1 MPVFKPVPT
10 SDFSS
15 VFDRLNKD
23 WMLITAGNQSVA
35 NSMTASW
42 GAFGILWN
50 QPVAICFVR
59 PQRHTFTLTESEDTL
74 TLSFFDE
81 EWKKALSYMGK
92 FSGRDGDKYAACG
105 MTVAHDENGTPYP
118 AQARTVLI
126 CRKLY
131 AGRLDEHAFV
141 DPTLIEK
148 NYPSKDFHQM
158 YVCKIEAVLQRG
170 D

>member
-1 MPVFKPVPT
+1 MPVFKPVPAR
-10 SDFSS
+10 DFSS

-23 WMLITAGNQSVA
+23 WMLITAGNRNVA

-59 PQRHTFTLTESEDTL
+59 PQRYTFTLIEGEDTL
-74 TLSFFDE
+74 TLAFFDE

-92 FSGRDGDKYAACG
+92 SSGRDGDKYAACG

-118 AQARTVLI
+118 AQARSVLT

-131 AGRLDEHAFV
+131 AGRLDENAFL

-148 NYPSKDFHQM
+148 NYPTKDFHQM
-158 YVCKIEAVLQRG
+158 YVCKIEAVLQRE

>member
-1 MPVFKPVPT
+1 MPNFKSLTPT
-10 SDFSS
+10 DFSS

-23 WMLITAGNQSVA
+23 WMLITAGDGSYS

-50 QPVAICFVR
+50 KPVAICFIR
-59 PQRHTFTLTESEDTL
+59 PQRHTFALAEQKGGMA
-74 TLSFFDE
+74 LSFFDE

-92 FSGRDGDKYAACG
+92 FSGRDGDKHEACG
-105 MTVAHDENGTPYP
+105 MTIALSEDGIPYP
-118 AQARTVLI
+118 EQARTVLL

-131 AGRLDEHAFV
+131 ASRLEENGFI
-141 DPTLIEK
+141 DPALIEK
-148 NYPSKDFHQM
+148 NYPQNDFHQM
-158 YVCKIEAVLQRG
+158 YVCSIEAVLQRE